1 MAEDQDD
8 TVLVPP
14 RTQPSP
20 REPDTADTIVSRPP
34 RAARPTRRPVP
45 PLTREPAPTAPAAQA
60 PPSGPAV
67 YAIRIAPT
75 GEVVPLDEPCLVGR
89 DPRPP
94 RIARGAALRLVPVPS
109 PHREVSGTHL
119 EVRQH
124 GATVVLTDL
133 KSTNGTIVLVPGNPP
148 RTLRPGE
155 TVVVSPGTLVD
166 LGDDVVIHVLS
177 ARTAG
182 IDPAGRVT

>member
-1 MAEDQDD
+1 MAEDPDD

-14 RTQPSP
+14 RTHPSP
-20 REPDTADTIVSRPP
+20 REPDTADTVVTRPGG
-34 RAARPTRRPVP
+34 RPARRPVP
-45 PLTREPAPTAPAAQA
+45 APEVRTAPPAAPSA
-60 PPSGPAV
+60 PVVPAT
-67 YAIRIAPT
+67 YAIRVAPT
-75 GEVVPLDEPCLVGR
+75 GEVVSLDQPCLIGR

-94 RIARGAALRLVPVPS
+94 RISRGTAVRLVTVPS
-109 PHREVSGTHL
+109 PHREVSATHL
-119 EVRQH
+119 EARQH

-133 KSTNGTIVLVPGNPP
+133 KSTNGTIVLVPGNAP
-148 RTLRPGE
+148 RTLRQGE

-166 LGDDVVIHVLS
+166 LGDDVVLHILS